1 MEIINA
7 AGKRLTLADVAA
19 MPAESANPAQIIPKV
34 FLTTEENETMAT
46 KTTKTA
52 DTAEPE
58 IICTRLRLINFRGWD
73 QKDIELGPRGTIFLG
88 KKAEGKSSFI
98 HAIKAVAEAEG
109 IGPEVLRFDA
119 PSGGVIMDMVKL
131 GQAMQI
137 KRTIK
142 RKGKPELELIGS
154 DGVSLPR
161 PKEQI
166 DAMFSG
172 RRLDPL
178 EIYKVMTDAKKLRQI
193 IMEANPV
200 TVTAA
205 DLNKWCE
212 TDQEWNV
219 EGHGQ
224 EVLTR
229 VRETYEERR
238 KKAGQVFDQ
247 AKAAV
252 TMKAGDA
259 NRLRVE
265 KPETITPEAART
277 HVAAAERELAVLFDR
292 SKQAEKREAEAAGT
306 RAKVAELRAKA
317 EELMAYPEAAIPSPA
332 NLMGRC
338 SAWIARITCPKL
350 ECQIP
355 PSQEGVIDLAGYAL
369 DDLDKQIAGVRG
381 ELSKAA
387 IAMGIAR
394 KMEADATAAINQAN
408 ELEAAI
414 AHTLDGDG
422 DPIAIQALAALDA
435 IDEARALVERSEA
448 TAKWRAAK
456 QELTTAEATLQ
467 AADDEWERLNR
478 IAVRLAKEAPADL
491 SKRSDMIEGLEIT
504 PDAVMLDGRS
514 LTVIS
519 GGERLE
525 FAVKLAKRMGG
536 KAKILTVD
544 GMEAISPE
552 EQPAFVRLCLEGGWI
567 LFATVVCD
575 GPLQIVDAFT
585 FAQKAA

>member
-1 MEIINA
+1 MKIIDH
-7 AGKRLTLADVAA
+7 AGAPFSLADIAA
-19 MPAESANPAQIIPKV
+19 MEPRRDPANPAQIIPEI
-34 FLTTEENETMAT
+34 FLTTEETDPMAK
-46 KTTKTA
+46 KTT

-58 IICTRLRLINFRGWD
+58 IICTRLRLTNFRGWD
-73 QKDIELGPRGTIFLG
+73 QQDIEIGPRGTIFMG
-88 KKAEGKSSFI
+88 QEAVGKSSFLHGI
-98 HAIKAVAEAEG
+98 RAVAEAEG

-119 PSGGVIMDMVKL
+119 PSGGVVMDMVKL
-131 GQAMQI
+131 GKAMQI

-142 RKGKPELELIGS
+142 RKGKGDLELIGS
-154 DGVSLPR
+154 DGVTIPR

-178 EIYKVMTDAKKLRQI
+178 EIYKVMNDAKKLRQI

-200 TVTAA
+200 AVTSD

-252 TMKAGDA
+252 TLKAGEA

-265 KPETITPEAART
+265 KPETMTPEAART

-292 SKQAEKREAEAAGT
+292 RKQAEKREAEGEVT
-306 RAKVAELRAKA
+306 RAKIEGLRAKA
-317 EELMAYPEAAIPSPA
+317 EELMARPEAVAPSAKDHHEA
-332 NLMGRC
+332 N
-338 SAWIARITCPKL
+338 
-350 ECQIP
+350 
-355 PSQEGVIDLAGYAL
+355 
-369 DDLDKQIAGVRG
+369 G
-381 ELSKAA
+381 ELRAATEEFKKAQIRLA
-387 IAMGIAR
+387 AATVRVEALEGFAR
-394 KMEADATAAINQAN
+394 EARQLEAEATAAINQAN

-414 AHTLDGDG
+414 AHSLDGDG
-422 DPIAIQALAALDA
+422 DPIAMQAVSAQDALEEA
-435 IDEARALVERSEA
+435 KALVARAEA

-456 QELTTAEATLQ
+456 QELTTVEAALQ

-478 IAVRLAKEAPADL
+478 IVVRLAKEAPAEL
-491 SKRSDMIEGLEIT
+491 SKRSDMIAGLEIT

-519 GGERLE
+519 GGERLR
-525 FAVKLAKRMGG
+525 FAVTLAKRMAG

-544 GMEAISPE
+544 GMEALAPAA
-552 EQPAFVRLCLEGGWI
+552 QPAFVRMCLEGGWI

-575 GPLQIVDAFT
+575 GPLQIVDAYQFS
-585 FAQKAA
+585 KAA